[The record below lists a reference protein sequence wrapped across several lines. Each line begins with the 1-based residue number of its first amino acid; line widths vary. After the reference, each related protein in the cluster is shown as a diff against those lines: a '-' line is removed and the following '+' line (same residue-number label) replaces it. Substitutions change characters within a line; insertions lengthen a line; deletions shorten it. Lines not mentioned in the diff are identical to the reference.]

1 MYFDSKGRT
10 VFSPETDLLEP
21 LYKLLEQY
29 EPSIGGSHLFE
40 DLIENYEYLDSM
52 LKEGEKPNGCIE
64 ANQERPRSSSS
75 GNLGSQDENRS

>member
-10 VFSPETDLLEP
+10 VFIPNNNLLEP

-40 DLIENYEYLDSM
+40 DLIENYEFLDSM
-52 LKEGEKPNGCIE
+52 LKEGEKTNGCIE
-64 ANQERPRSSSS
+64 DYQERPRPSSP
-75 GNLGSQDENRS
+75 GDIRSQNKNGD

>member
-1 MYFDSKGRT
+1 MYFNSKGRT
-10 VFSPETDLLEP
+10 VFSPNNNLLEP

-52 LKEGEKPNGCIE
+52 LKEGEKLNGCIKE
-64 ANQERPRSSSS
+64 HQERSRSCFK
-75 GNLGSQDENRS
+75 GNIRSKNKN

>member
-10 VFSPETDLLEP
+10 VFSPETDLLQP

-52 LKEGEKPNGCIE
+52 LKEGEKLNGCIE

-75 GNLGSQDENRS
+75 GNIGSEDEN